1 MKYLNANE
9 VFPKELLLEIQKY
22 VSGKAVYIP
31 NLNNERKKWGQSTGA
46 RNAILE
52 RNYDMKVKMKSGS
65 SIEELSNEYNLSF
78 ETIKKIVYK
87 KNNN

>member
-22 VSGKAVYIP
+22 VSGKAVYVP
-31 NLNNERKKWGQSTGA
+31 NSENERKKWGQSTGI
-46 RNAILE
+46 RNAISK
-52 RNYDMKVKMKSGS
+52 RNYEMKVKMKKGF
-65 SIEELSNEYNLSF
+65 SIEELSKEYNLSF

-87 KNNN
+87 KNDN

>member
-22 VSGKAVYIP
+22 VSGKAVYVP
-31 NLNNERKKWGQSTGA
+31 NLENERIKWGQNTGA
-46 RNAILE
+46 RDAILK
-52 RNYDMKVKMKSGS
+52 RNYEIKEKMRKGF

-78 ETIKKIVYK
+78 ESIKKIVYK
-87 KNNN
+87 KNDN